1 MTQVVRVTALMKPNR
16 DPRGQSL
23 VEFALIV
30 PIFVLVM
37 VGIFDVGRAVFA
49 FNTINQAA
57 REAARLAIVDQTV
70 SHIQDEAI
78 ESSVSLGVQAAD
90 VLVDFRDRDTPDDG
104 RVVHG
109 RGGRQIDNNAASIV
123 DCFAVVRVQ
132 YDWEA
137 ATPFLGALMG
147 TLQMEGESRFQV
159 DFNCEGPECPIGES

>member
-1 MTQVVRVTALMKPNR
+1 MMPNR

-70 SHIQDEAI
+70 LHIQDEAI
-78 ESSVSLGVQAAD
+78 KSSVSLGVQAAD
-90 VLVDFRDRDTPDDG
+90 VLVDFRDRDTPEVAG
-104 RVVHG
+104 SCTGV
-109 RGGRQIDNNAASIV
+109 AADPITTLHSIV

-132 YDWEA
+132 YEWNA

>member
-1 MTQVVRVTALMKPNR
+1 MKPDR
-16 DPRGQSL
+16 DLRGQSL

-30 PIFVLVM
+30 PIFILVLA
-37 VGIFDVGRAVFA
+37 GLFDVGRAVFA

-90 VLVDFRDRDTPDDG
+90 VVVDFRDRDTPDDEG
-104 RVVHG
+104 SCTGVTADANSNDG
-109 RGGRQIDNNAASIV
+109 SIV

-132 YDWEA
+132 YAWDA
-137 ATPFLGALMG
+137 ATPFLGAIMG
-147 TLQMEGESRFQV
+147 TLEMEGESRFQV
-159 DFNCEGPECPIGES
+159 DFNCEGPECPLGES

>member
-1 MTQVVRVTALMKPNR
+1 M
-16 DPRGQSL
+16 

-70 SHIQDEAI
+70 LHIKDEAI

-90 VLVDFRDRDTPDDG
+90 VLVDFRDRDTPEIG

-109 RGGRQIDNNAASIV
+109 PVAGRSPIPTLHSIV

-132 YDWEA
+132 YDWNA

-147 TLQMEGESRFQV
+147 TIGMEGESRFQV